1 MLPTKSK
8 SFNPHQTS
16 LVKLQQSAKE
26 SPNTC
31 RVGMAV
37 TLTFLVLLCITFT
50 HTFSNVASSHLHG
63 NPTNTNSR
71 TERKMY
77 PEVQKISRRDRQRIL
92 VTGGAGFVGSN
103 LVHRLLREG
112 HYVIV
117 VDNFFTGRKDN
128 LHQWLGF
135 DHLEIIRHDV
145 IEPIYLEVDR
155 IYHLAC
161 PASPPHYMYNKIK
174 TVKTSTQGTLNML
187 GLAKRTKARILLTST
202 SEVYGDPL
210 VHPQKEDYWG
220 NVNMLGPRSCY
231 DEGKRLAETL
241 MMSYHEQS
249 NVDTRIARIFNTFGP
264 HMHPSD
270 GRVVSNFI
278 VQALQGQD
286 LTIYGDGM
294 QTRSFQ
300 YVDDLVDGLMK
311 LMESDETLP
320 VNIGNPRE
328 MTIKEFASII
338 QKKIG
343 TNNPNGK
350 EVNIVHLKST
360 KDDPRKR
367 KPDISKAKRVLG
379 WEPKVSTEDGLDS
392 TIKYF
397 LGEIERLGEIDIV
410 GPLARRTLREEERER
425 E

>member
-1 MLPTKSK
+1 MILGETKKSK
-8 SFNPHQTS
+8 AYPKTITTTKNAFVGIFFVVVCGFLFLFNYRSGQNPSLTTS
-16 LVKLQQSAKE
+16 L
-26 SPNTC
+26 
-31 RVGMAV
+31 G
-37 TLTFLVLLCITFT
+37 
-50 HTFSNVASSHLHG
+50 
-63 NPTNTNSR
+63 SR
-71 TERKMY
+71 TNARKMW
-77 PEVQKISRRDRQRIL
+77 PEVTKISRRDRHRIL

-103 LVHRLLREG
+103 LVDRLLRDG

-117 VDNFFTGRKDN
+117 VDNFFTGRRDN
-128 LHQWLGF
+128 LRKWHGY

-145 IEPIYLEVDR
+145 IEPINLEVDR

-174 TVKTSTQGTLNML
+174 TVKTSTEGTLNML
-187 GLAKRTKARILLTST
+187 GLAKRVKARILLTST

-210 VHPQKEDYWG
+210 VHPQKEDYFG

-241 MMSYHEQS
+241 MMSYHEQGG
-249 NVDTRIARIFNTFGP
+249 VETRIARIFNTFGP
-264 HMHPSD
+264 NMHPSD

-278 VQALQGQD
+278 VQALQGKD

-300 YVDDLVDGLMK
+300 YVDDLVEGLIL
-311 LMESDETLP
+311 LMESDEILP
-320 VNIGNPRE
+320 VNLGNPRE
-328 MTIKEFASII
+328 MNIKEFAAII

-343 TNNPNGK
+343 TNNPTGK

-379 WEPKVSTEDGLDS
+379 WVPKVDTEDGLDL

-397 LGEIERLGEIDIV
+397 QSEIERLGEINIV
-410 GPLARRTLREEERER
+410 GPNQKSVMKQRQLSFERETL

>member
-1 MLPTKSK
+1 MLGTKGKRKDSK
-8 SFNPHQTS
+8 CAQRPSAKQALMAGVMFS
-16 LVKLQQSAKE
+16 LVVLVVRLFSGHGIYDNAQDQDLQL
-26 SPNTC
+26 
-31 RVGMAV
+31 RV
-37 TLTFLVLLCITFT
+37 
-50 HTFSNVASSHLHG
+50 
-63 NPTNTNSR
+63 
-71 TERKMY
+71 ERKMY
-77 PEVQKISRRDRQRIL
+77 PEIKKISRRDRKHIL

-103 LVHRLLREG
+103 LVDRLLREG

-117 VDNFFTGRKDN
+117 VDNFFTGRRDN
-128 LHQWLGF
+128 LRQWDGF
-135 DHLEIIRHDV
+135 EQLEIIRHDV
-145 IEPIYLEVDR
+145 TEPINVEVDQ

-187 GLAKRTKARILLTST
+187 GLAKRVKARILLTST

-249 NVDTRIARIFNTFGP
+249 NVETRIARIFNTFGP
-264 HMHPSD
+264 NMHPSD

-278 VQALQGQD
+278 VQALQGKD
-286 LTIYGDGM
+286 LTIYGDGK

-311 LMESDETLP
+311 LMASDEVLP

-328 MTIKEFASII
+328 MTINEFAKII
-338 QKKIG
+338 QSKIG
-343 TNNPNGK
+343 SNTPNQRPI
-350 EVNIVHLKST
+350 EIVHLKAT
-360 KDDPRKR
+360 RDDPRQR

-379 WEPKVSTEDGLDS
+379 WEPKIETEDGIDL

-397 LGEIERLGEIDIV
+397 ESEIERLGSIDIV
-410 GPLARRTLREEERER
+410 GPLARRLKEFKRNVEVDESGEVAHESLD
-425 E
+425 